1 MAKGFGIEVYIRT
14 RPTTKPAAGFKI
26 DSDENFVR
34 FEFEK

>member
-14 RPTTKPAAGFKI
+14 RPTTKPATGF
-26 DSDENFVR
+26 SLNADENFIR